1 MLRRRT
7 EATFTTRC
15 TKDGCK
21 PGKGQRMSGAGL
33 SGKGQGRAPSEMP
46 AFQPYWGK
54 PAVRNDRG
62 DRGDVGIIRSPV
74 RASILP
80 ACGGRPV
87 MAVPTAIQATGPR
100 DRPLAGSTLTLSG
113 GTSREDARAGI
124 AAASRRDAE
133 Q

>member
-46 AFQPYWGK
+46 AFQPYWEK

-62 DRGDVGIIRSPV
+62 DRGDVGIMRSPV

-80 ACGGRPV
+80 DGGGLTE
-87 MAVPTAIQATGPR
+87 MSVPSAITPPSSISTRLLSTGPSMADIR
-100 DRPLAGSTLTLSG
+100 SYVITHPLTGRFLCC
-113 GTSREDARAGI
+113 
-124 AAASRRDAE
+124 
-133 Q
+133 